1 MMLMTM
7 GVAAWLVFTLAMES
21 PVCSMSAPL
30 TLVALTAD
38 G

>member
-1 MMLMTM
+1 MTM
-7 GVAAWLVFTLAMES
+7 GVAAWSVLTLALES

-30 TLVALTAD
+30 ALVALTAD